1 MNQMLQIKNKLE
13 KNLGK
18 RVIVKANKGRKK
30 FVTRKGILKSVY
42 PSIFSVDVE
51 NGDEL
56 TTSTYTYS
64 DVLTHTVRI
73 TILDD
78 EVEFEDIK
86 NLAWIK
92 IESEN
97 SLFFYCQYKFVYP
110 ETFFLEFIKNLFFA
124 SSSIGLSWL

>member
-1 MNQMLQIKNKLE
+1 MDQMLQIKNKLE

-64 DVLTHTVRI
+64 DVLTHNVKI

-86 NLAWIK
+86 NLAWLK

-97 SLFFYCQYKFVYP
+97 SLFFIANINLYIQK
-110 ETFFLEFIKNLFFA
+110 LFF
-124 SSSIGLSWL
+124 

>member
-1 MNQMLQIKNKLE
+1 MDQMNLIKNELE
-13 KNLGK
+13 ENLGK
-18 RVIVKANKGRKK
+18 KVIVKANKGRKK
-30 FVTRKGILKSVY
+30 YVTRRGILKSVY

-78 EVEFEDIK
+78 EVEFADVE
-86 NLAWIK
+86 K
-92 IESEN
+92 IS
-97 SLFFYCQYKFVYP
+97 
-110 ETFFLEFIKNLFFA
+110 
-124 SSSIGLSWL
+124 